1 MKTARAGQRI
11 FGTEQEATYMRKTIL
26 AVLGAGVLALLVG
39 PAAGVAQPPPAGER
53 GPWMG
58 RAGRMARFLDL
69 SDQQQEAIKKLRED
83 QRGDRQALWEKLK
96 KNRDAMQQALESA
109 NPDATAVGE
118 LAIEAHRLHQQ
129 ERALRDAQDRAIR
142 ELLTPE
148 QKTKFDAM
156 TALRE
161 EGMGGP
167 PEGGFGPRPGRGPER
182 P

>member
-1 MKTARAGQRI
+1 
-11 FGTEQEATYMRKTIL
+11 MRKTIL

-39 PAAGVAQPPPAGER
+39 PAVGVAQPPPPGER
-53 GPWMG
+53 GPGMG
-58 RAGRMARFLDL
+58 RAHRMARFLGL
-69 SDQQQEAIKKLRED
+69 SDQQREAIQKLMEE
-83 QRGDRQALWEKLK
+83 QRGDHQALREKLK

-109 NPDATAVGE
+109 NPDPTAVGE
-118 LAIEAHRLHQQ
+118 LAIEAHRLRQQ
-129 ERALRDAQDRAIR
+129 LRALRDAQDKAIR

-148 QKTKFDAM
+148 QKAKFDAM

-167 PEGGFGPRPGRGPER
+167 PERGFAPGRGPER